1 MSKNIFNIKWS
12 KRKEF
17 TDKFIGLFI
26 SVEMVTFLNLYCIAF
41 ETPQSSIVRS
51 AIIKWIGGTK
61 KTEIDL
67 IKKIACMVQDNWDKR
82 KHDENK
88 TCTFITFIKETKL
101 ELMKKRL
108 TEIQADEI
116 LKKITK

>member
-26 SVEMVTFLNLYCIAF
+26 SVEMVTYLNLYCIAF
-41 ETPQSSIVRS
+41 QTPQSSIVRS

-67 IKKIACMVQDNWDKR
+67 IKKIASLIQDDWDK
-82 KHDENK
+82 KKDSENK
-88 TCTFITFIKETKL
+88 KTNFETYLKVVKE
-101 ELMKKRL
+101 ELIKKRL
-108 TEIQADEI
+108 TPEQADSI
-116 LKKITK
+116 IKKVIK